1 MINGT
6 NVNGVIN
13 GMIGHHP
20 NSLNGMYNN
29 NIQNRLQANNPTP
42 PLSVSSSSGSSNGS
56 LTISVNNPTNS
67 NGYTNGYQRQ
77 PSDGYSYQN
86 ANFIQ
91 QQQQQQIMQQQSVP
105 LYQSSPIPPP
115 PPPPPLNINLMTTNG
130 QSNENFNSPKI
141 YDTIP
146 DTGASYPNQSSS
158 ASGPPPP
165 PPPPLPTS
173 LFSNSS
179 TPAPPAPPPPSL
191 SSSNQPASSQPSYIN
206 EIAKF
211 QANKL
216 KKVDSE
222 PNNSGK
228 GSAPP
233 GPLDFLAEIRQ
244 RIEKKN
250 SMEKEQKNSVADNNV
265 DTNSCKPSSL
275 VNRSLNGKNQF
286 GGAVNGNKS
295 QQFESPK
302 TIKKYQIF
310 FQLF

>member
-13 GMIGHHP
+13 GMIGHHQ

-29 NIQNRLQANNPTP
+29 TIQSRIQQNN

-56 LTISVNNPTNS
+56 LTISVNNPTNQ
-67 NGYTNGYQRQ
+67 NGYSNGYQRQ
-77 PSDGYSYQN
+77 STDGYNYPN
-86 ANFIQ
+86 GNFIQ
-91 QQQQQQIMQQQSVP
+91 QQQIIQQQSVP

-115 PPPPPLNINLMTTNG
+115 PPPPLNINLLSNNN
-130 QSNENFNSPKI
+130 QSSENFNSPKI

-146 DTGASYPNQSSS
+146 DTGVSYQNHQSSS
-158 ASGPPPP
+158 TSVPPP

-173 LFSNSS
+173 IFSASS
-179 TPAPPAPPPPSL
+179 APPPPAPPPPSI
-191 SSSNQPASSQPSYIN
+191 SSNQPVSSQPSYIS

-216 KKVDSE
+216 KKVETE
-222 PNNSGK
+222 PINNSKSSG
-228 GSAPP
+228 PP

-250 SMEKEQKNSVADNNV
+250 SMEKEQKNPTENSV

-275 VNRSLNGKNQF
+275 VNRNLNGKNQF
-286 GGAVNGNKS
+286 GGVTNGIKH

-302 TIKKYQIF
+302 TIKKYSYF
-310 FQLF
+310 LD